1 MTDFTHT
8 ETGHSRKQWQ
18 ILTACSFILCI
29 NAAFPI
35 YGASVIN
42 TTMVSAMG
50 AERSLLGLLV
60 SVNMAITGLTAPLMG
75 ALVGRAGAR
84 FTLICGS
91 ILMIVGA
98 LTMATLVDSVL
109 PAVLAFGIVFGLAM
123 SVSGFVANQACVM
136 RLVQERPRPPICHSL
151 CNDGPWRLRRRAAH
165 QWRDRHNRGLAH
177 RLAGVCGSGRRGPG
191 AVDVRRTGCPS
202 CRWRPGVW
210 PADRRDRHQRHQLR
224 PGVDRDNV
232 HHGGRSASSSLYI
245 AHSLALLGDFGHPAT
260 SATTSMSMMAASTLL
275 GNFAIGAFGEK
286 FGVRRILAGG
296 SITFAIGLVLLGY
309 AHSTVLLYIYPL
321 FLGAGF
327 GAVQVG
333 SMALLSKCVAPARFA
348 AAIGVAISLQTL
360 VSAITPFL
368 GGWIFDMT
376 QTYVPLILTLAA
388 LNGLAAIVL
397 LVGAR
402 AFPARA

>member
-123 SVSGFVANQACVM
+123 SAGGFVANQACVAGWFKKD
-136 RLVQERPRPPICHSL
+136 RARPFAIL
-151 CNDGPWRLRRRAAH
+151 YATMGLGGFVAAPLI
-165 QWRDRHNRGLAH
+165 N
-177 RLAGVCGSGRRGPG
+177 G
-191 AVDVRRTGCPS
+191 AIGTTGDWRTGWLVFAVLGVVALGLSTFVVRDAPHADGD
-202 CRWRPGVW
+202 PGFGPPTDATGTSGINSAPVW
-210 PADRRDRHQRHQLR
+210 IVIMCIMAA
-224 PGVDRDNV
+224 G
-232 HHGGRSASSSLYI
+232 ASSSLYI